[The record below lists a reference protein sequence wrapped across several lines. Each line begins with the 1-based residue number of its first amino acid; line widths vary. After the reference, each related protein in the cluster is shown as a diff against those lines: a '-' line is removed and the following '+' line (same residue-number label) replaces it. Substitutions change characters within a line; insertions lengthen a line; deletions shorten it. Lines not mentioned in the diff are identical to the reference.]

1 MSHRGGGHRP
11 RVPGGPRAGRL
22 RAFRGTRGGARA
34 HKGSARAASAA
45 PPPRAAWPRPRPA
58 PAEAAREPARTRRIV
73 SAAPQPLS
81 SRRNPAV
88 ACRPPGPAPRALRPL
103 SRPPGPAV
111 GCAAAAPG
119 PGSEAPGAEDAA
131 RPGPRSRRHR
141 AQGLRRP
148 RPVRPGRAPDRS
160 VLPRGGILPCQERAP
175 PWASRR
181 PVGRAAAFG
190 LRGGPEPPPL
200 PLGASGPQGP
210 AGTCIDGKG
219 QVVLCL
225 SSSIFRRAFSRP
237 PVPSEGVLLLPG
249 SLR

>member
-11 RVPGGPRAGRL
+11 RVPRGPAPDASEPSGGRGAGLGRTKEARGPRRL
-22 RAFRGTRGGARA
+22 
-34 HKGSARAASAA
+34 
-45 PPPRAAWPRPRPA
+45 PPRPA
-58 PAEAAREPARTRRIV
+58 PPRPALAPPRRRRPGSRPGRAALSPRRR
-73 SAAPQPLS
+73 S
-81 SRRNPAV
+81 
-88 ACRPPGPAPRALRPL
+88 PRALAVAGSPPTRPPAARPRAPRPL

-131 RPGPRSRRHR
+131 RPGPRSRRRR
-141 AQGLRRP
+141 AEGLRRP

-160 VLPRGGILPCQERAP
+160 VLPRGGIAPCQERAS

-181 PVGRAAAFG
+181 PLGRAAALG

-200 PLGASGPQGP
+200 PAPPASAAAPGLPCP

-219 QVVLCL
+219 QAVL
-225 SSSIFRRAFSRP
+225 
-237 PVPSEGVLLLPG
+237 
-249 SLR
+249 